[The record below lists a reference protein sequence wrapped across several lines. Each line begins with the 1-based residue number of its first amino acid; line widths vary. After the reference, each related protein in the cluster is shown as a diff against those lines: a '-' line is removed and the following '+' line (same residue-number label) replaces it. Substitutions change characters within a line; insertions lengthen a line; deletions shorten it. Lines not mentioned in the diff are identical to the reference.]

1 MEFVYTD
8 RIIINIILL
17 VFLLSEL
24 IIEQLSKEV
33 NNGRVKKSSR
43 HQNW

>member
-17 VFLLSEL
+17 VLLLSEL

-33 NNGRVKKSSR
+33 NNGKTKESSR